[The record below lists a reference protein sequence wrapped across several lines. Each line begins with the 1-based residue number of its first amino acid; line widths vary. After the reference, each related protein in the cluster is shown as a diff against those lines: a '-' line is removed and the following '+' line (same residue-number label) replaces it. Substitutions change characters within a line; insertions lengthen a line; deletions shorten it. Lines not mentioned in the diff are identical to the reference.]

1 MLTSVTAL
9 KIPCVSKIQSLKTN
23 KKIQY
28 ECTRSIILTSVHCSP
43 WPPAQSIAWG
53 CQAEGNLGQVQNIL
67 DLTASS
73 FPWSGGGTSQ
83 VINF

>member
-9 KIPCVSKIQSLKTN
+9 KMLCVSKILSLKTN
-23 KKIQY
+23 IKIPY
-28 ECTRSIILTSVHCSP
+28 NCTRPIILTSLPCSP
-43 WPPAQSIAWG
+43 CPLAHSIAWG

-83 VINF
+83 ATSF